1 MRGIST
7 EVVREFDPLYNLP
20 EPQGAEVEQ
29 GRRTIEFRFTEN
41 LEGSIADQIQAMIVE
56 HVHSRFMLKL
66 SAQVELQHLE
76 DPNRRMDYYHRD
88 NGTSPWFETLAAA
101 EAWVRRQEELRLE
114 NRQTPDTKWTYVRTK
129 RVYVKVILD
138 RHPLFLGQGC
148 LPDWLRRKTGVLSLD
163 TYRDNRCLFRCIA
176 VHWGAKVRDNM
187 RRTRELEN
195 SFFAQRPGLRNRLAD
210 KHLPLLERHFKQGIA
225 AYTVQPNGDFV
236 LTHFPA
242 NYDQVGRPVLTMGLY
257 AGHAFLIKNL
267 AQVARSFTC
276 ADCQAR
282 FTKSCHLM
290 RHIKDRCSGGRTKI
304 NCPNNRIEVPSSAYE
319 KAFYPEARCSF
330 NATKWV
336 EWEAKQ
342 RGIHIHHAR
351 CGHGGER
358 HILGARVDGYHPET
372 KTVFQYHGCFWHGC
386 KQCYPEARRGTV
398 AQLNKQGELAV
409 RLDSQGQPVKL
420 KDAYGLTLMRTQF
433 LRDSGYTVVEKWE
446 HEKPAPWKTA
456 SCPERQTATYPHAF
470 VYDFEA
476 YQDASKA
483 ERPTPNLFY
492 ESEHVPIS
500 VIIADTLHPEPEYI
514 VSKDLNELIHLFY
527 QSLERRHEAIVADV
541 VDKFG
546 LPDVDGI
553 SESQGEKILQ
563 WFNQVP
569 VLGFNSGHYDLKLIR
584 QYFIPL
590 MSRDKDVF
598 AAEKNGRIM
607 FINTP
612 RFKFLDVLNY
622 LAPGITYDK
631 WVKTY
636 GATLTKSWL
645 PYEWFD
651 SPAKLDFPGLPP
663 YLAWYSKLKGDY
675 VLTLPEYDDC
685 HRVFRERGMRTFGD
699 WLEYYNNLDVAPFL
713 EALQKMKEFY
723 TGLGVDIFKDAVSLP
738 GVSQQ
743 YILRKTLQPRRGY
756 QPPELYAP
764 NAEAYA
770 MLKAAVVGGPSLV
783 FTRKHVAGET
793 RIRSHQYE
801 DARVCRRILGYDAN
815 SLYPSTMVKEMP
827 CGPGHITTY
836 NNPEACA
843 LVLPQLLGTKQW
855 FGFAEVDIEVP
866 RELWPEFEEFPPLFV
881 NRGIPDNL
889 VPKHMRD
896 YLQQSGRK
904 RFPEQQKLLG
914 ALSAQKILLYA
925 PLLEWYLANGLK
937 VTAVYR
943 TIDYE
948 PREIFSWFVN
958 EVADNRRKGD
968 ADKDKALLAE
978 VFKLLGNSA
987 YGKFIEAVERQ
998 NKTLYTRDEE
1008 EVDKHLRSAWF

>member
-1 MRGIST
+1 M
-7 EVVREFDPLYNLP
+7 
-20 EPQGAEVEQ
+20 
-29 GRRTIEFRFTEN
+29 
-41 LEGSIADQIQAMIVE
+41 
-56 HVHSRFMLKL
+56 
-66 SAQVELQHLE
+66 
-76 DPNRRMDYYHRD
+76 
-88 NGTSPWFETLAAA
+88 
-101 EAWVRRQEELRLE
+101 
-114 NRQTPDTKWTYVRTK
+114 K
-129 RVYVKVILD
+129 R
-138 RHPLFLGQGC
+138 
-148 LPDWLRRKTGVLSLD
+148 
-163 TYRDNRCLFRCIA
+163 
-176 VHWGAKVRDNM
+176 
-187 RRTRELEN
+187 
-195 SFFAQRPGLRNRLAD
+195 
-210 KHLPLLERHFKQGIA
+210 
-225 AYTVQPNGDFV
+225 
-236 LTHFPA
+236 
-242 NYDQVGRPVLTMGLY
+242 
-257 AGHAFLIKNL
+257 
-267 AQVARSFTC
+267 
-276 ADCQAR
+276 
-282 FTKSCHLM
+282 
-290 RHIKDRCSGGRTKI
+290 
-304 NCPNNRIEVPSSAYE
+304 
-319 KAFYPEARCSF
+319 
-330 NATKWV
+330 
-336 EWEAKQ
+336 
-342 RGIHIHHAR
+342 
-351 CGHGGER
+351 
-358 HILGARVDGYHPET
+358 
-372 KTVFQYHGCFWHGC
+372 
-386 KQCYPEARRGTV
+386 
-398 AQLNKQGELAV
+398 
-409 RLDSQGQPVKL
+409 
-420 KDAYGLTLMRTQF
+420 KDAYGLTLMRTKF

-446 HEKPAPWKTA
+446 HEKPAPWETA
-456 SCPERQTATYPHAF
+456 SCPERQTATYPHAI

-476 YQDASKA
+476 YQDTSKA

-500 VIIADTLHPEPEYI
+500 VSIADTLNPEPEYI
-514 VSKDLNELIHLFY
+514 VSRDPNELIYLFY

-541 VDKFG
+541 VTQFRFSG
-546 LPDVDGI
+546 LDGI
-553 SESQGEKILQ
+553 TEKQDAEIVKWLT
-563 WFNQVP
+563 QVP

-590 MSRDKDVF
+590 MARGKDVF

-612 RFKFLDVLNY
+612 KFKFLDVLNY

-663 YLAWYSKLKGDY
+663 YMAWYSKLKGEY
-675 VLTLPEYDDC
+675 VLTLKEYDDC

-723 TGLGVDIFKDAVSLP
+723 TDLGVDIFKDAVSLP
-738 GVSQQ
+738 GVSEK

-756 QPPELYAP
+756 KPPELYAP

-801 DARVCRRILGYDAN
+801 DARLCRRILGYDAN
-815 SLYPSTMVKEMP
+815 WLYPSTMMKEMP

-836 NNPEACA
+836 NNPMAAA
-843 LVLPQLLGTKQW
+843 LVLPQLIGTKQW

-866 RELWPEFEEFPPLFV
+866 RELWPDFEEFPPLFI
-881 NRGIPDNL
+881 NRSIPDNL
-889 VPKHMRD
+889 VPQHMRD
-896 YLQQSGRK
+896 YLRQSGRK

-914 ALSAQKILLYA
+914 VLSAKKILLYA
-925 PLLEWYLANGLK
+925 PLLEWYLNNGLK

-943 TIDYE
+943 TIDYK

-998 NKTLYTRDEE
+998 NRALYTSNEE
-1008 EVDKHLRSAWF
+1008 EVDKYLRSAWFQDLDEIGDSYKIELRKSKIDITRPFQVGIVVYQLAKAPYAPVLLRVPGLLLRAAGLRAHPDGHGQHVLRIFPREARGRRPAWVRGPVRGEQKAMVGLGQVEQPRAWSVQAREAGHLRHRPVQQVFLHGGQGHRPGKGLFQGGQQAPERDACRAFRAGPRGQSRHGNQPGLPHAQRRDVHVRAAQARPERVLRQALGVGGRYPHGADRVPPVVSYL